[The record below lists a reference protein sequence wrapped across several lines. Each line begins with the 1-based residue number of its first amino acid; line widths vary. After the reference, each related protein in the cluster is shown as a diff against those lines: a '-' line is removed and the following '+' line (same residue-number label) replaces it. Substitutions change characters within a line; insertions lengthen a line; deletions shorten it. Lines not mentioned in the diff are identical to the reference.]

1 MQKRRTICLTT
12 LILPL
17 LLFFAGNLYAEPMR
31 VAENLRSEAVLVPLS
46 MPNKS
51 QLTPVSF
58 ITLSSDAEIVGA
70 LVLYDDPQT
79 QRPVDYLELYDG
91 SGGLLLI
98 TWVDRFGI
106 RRTAVDRGL
115 LDREAPELEGVLIL
129 LPEGIPS

>member
-1 MQKRRTICLTT
+1 LTT